1 MVGLLPDI
9 SILTFLKSSK
19 GVKVTEKLDC
29 MDKEPN
35 SVVSNILFF
44 SANLFLFLLPI
55 FIGFVVYKE
64 YGAEPVVALAFVG
77 YLPVVGLR
85 MSKVVKAI
93 LKNEV
98 V

>member
-1 MVGLLPDI
+1 MVN
-9 SILTFLKSSK
+9 FM
-19 GVKVTEKLDC
+19 E
-29 MDKEPN
+29 KEPN
-35 SVVSNILFF
+35 GVVSNILFF

-55 FIGFVVYKE
+55 FIGFAVYQE
-64 YGAEPVVALAFVG
+64 YGAESVAALAFAG

-85 MSKVVKAI
+85 MSRVVKAI